1 MRFIRAL
8 TILGLAAYGL
18 ALGGCASV
26 NGYPEPYYKPDDLI
40 AAYTAAGYFDIGN
53 VLKTYNAAATPEAK
67 AAWRDE
73 VIEAHISAA
82 NIRYRQFEAALYGEA
97 TGSNL
102 AADWLISGYSAAGVL
117 WSDAAKAFNA
127 LTAVTNGVK
136 SGFGKDALYD
146 KTLPALLTA
155 MDANRATDLL
165 RIRQRQKDSQ
175 TGAAPY
181 SIQSALDDLNSYANA
196 GSLPGALTQIT
207 ANSATQKVTAE
218 LQLSRLDAPDSAAMT
233 GRKQAI
239 AKYFVGIKGDKSKLD
254 ALIGDFY
261 LEPGTPVEEYARLKI
276 YSANAKTDA
285 DVDAIVKAIKNH
297 DPNAKV
303 Q

>member
-26 NGYPEPYYKPDDLI
+26 NGYPDPYYKPDDLI
-40 AAYTAAGYFDIGN
+40 AAYTAAGYFDIPK
-53 VLKTYNAAATPEAK
+53 VLGTYNAAATPEAK

-73 VIEAHISAA
+73 VVEAHISAA
-82 NIRYRQFEAALYGEA
+82 NIRYHQFQAALYGEA

-127 LTAVTNGVK
+127 LTAVTNGAK

-155 MDANRATDLL
+155 MDANRAVVLL
-165 RIRQRQKDSQ
+165 RIRQHQKDAQS
-175 TGAAPY
+175 GAAPY
-181 SIQSALDDLNSYANA
+181 SMQAALDDLNDYVNA

-207 ANSATQKVTAE
+207 ATSAAQKADAE
-218 LQLSRLDAPDSAAMT
+218 AKLSRVEAPDSAAMT
-233 GRKQAI
+233 SRKQAI
-239 AKYFVGIKGDKSKLD
+239 AKYFVSIKKDKAKLD
-254 ALIGDFY
+254 ALIGDFN
-261 LEPGTPVEEYARLKI
+261 LEPGTATEEYARLKI
-276 YSANAKTDA
+276 YSASAGSDA
-285 DVDAIVKAIKNH
+285 DLDAIVKAIKAH
-297 DPNAKV
+297 DSTAKV